1 MFHRRSVLAGIAAS
15 VAAPHVRAQE
25 TYPARAITLVV
36 PFPAGGSTDII
47 ARVVA
52 DAMRAQLKVP
62 VVVENRGGAGGT
74 LGTGVVARANPDG
87 YTIGMGTAST
97 LAINPAAYKTLPYD
111 VLSDLTPIGAIAEVP
126 NIMEIN
132 PAMPVTD
139 MASFIVYAKA
149 GPGRIT
155 YGSSGLGSVS
165 HLMGEQFKRATGTD
179 LVHIPYRGVG
189 PALSDA
195 VAGQILV
202 MFDNLPTSLPLVQA
216 GKLRALAVSSKKRLT
231 ALPDV
236 PTFAELK
243 IDDLDWTAFFGLV
256 APARTPSLAIGAL
269 NEALNNA
276 LTEPMVREKLAE
288 QQATVMQGT
297 PEAFGALI
305 SREVA
310 RMKRACEAAKISIE

>member
-1 MFHRRSVLAGIAAS
+1 MI
-15 VAAPHVRAQE
+15 
-25 TYPARAITLVV
+25 V
-36 PFPAGGSTDII
+36 PFPPGGSTDVI
-47 ARVVA
+47 ARVIA
-52 DAMRAQLKVP
+52 EAMQAQLKVP

-97 LAINPAAYKTLPYD
+97 LAINPAAYKGLPYD
-111 VLSDLTPIGAIAEVP
+111 VLTDLTPIGAIAEVP

-139 MASFIVYAKA
+139 MALFITYAKA

-179 LVHIPYRGVG
+179 LVHVPYRGVG
-189 PALSDA
+189 PALGDA
-195 VAGQILV
+195 VAGQIMV

-216 GKLRALAVSSKKRLT
+216 GKLRALAVSSENRL
-231 ALPDV
+231 AVLPDV

-243 IDDLDWTAFFGLV
+243 IDDLNWRAFFGLV
-256 APARTPSLAIGAL
+256 APARTPSLAIAVL
-269 NEALNNA
+269 NEALNDV
-276 LTEPMVREKLAE
+276 LTEPAVREKLAQ
-288 QQATVMQGT
+288 QQAAVLPGS
-297 PEAFGALI
+297 PEAFGKLMQ
-305 SREVA
+305 REIA